1 MIFNPILH
9 ILPSGLTVILDPMDL
24 VTTTVK
30 VFFNT
35 GSRDEAENELGLTH
49 FCEHM
54 LCKGTPSFPN
64 KVAIDNH
71 MDYHGGWR
79 NAATSISSLAFYGR
93 IVAENAH
100 LLISF
105 LGDQLQN
112 SLFDPKKIEIER
124 KVVCDELRRAQ
135 DDPNRQFN
143 SFMAEHVFNWGTS
156 SLRTLGSVETIMS
169 FTREQM
175 LEFISRRLSAKN
187 CIICVSGKIADMD
200 KTLKHIEQVFSFL
213 PTHDVTANTDILYT
227 PCVIHNLKPEQK
239 NVRLRIIFPDIW
251 PFTMDYYFNNLSV
264 GRFERYINK
273 QIANV
278 LRQDNGLVYGF
289 GGFNTGNERH
299 FWNGFATETSATNIE
314 RVVQLIAQNAYDI
327 YNNLGITEDDLDRYN
342 RKDALGEADFKESA
356 TQRCDKLVGFYRHH
370 KQLYEYDWVTE
381 QIHKITPQDVQKY
394 SRGFF
399 DGPMSIVTQGA
410 DFKADLA
417 TIWQENFKP
426 CKK

>member
-79 NAATSISSLAFYGR
+79 NASTSISSLAFYGR

-135 DDPNRQFN
+135 DDPQRQFN
-143 SFMAEHVFNWGTS
+143 SFMAEHIFNWGVS
-156 SLRTLGSVETIMS
+156 SYRTLGTVDTIMS

-175 LEFISRRLSAKN
+175 LEFLTRRLSAKN
-187 CIICVSGKIADMD
+187 CIICVSGKIDNADKM
-200 KTLKHIEQVFSFL
+200 LKHIEQVFAFL
-213 PTHDVTANTDILYT
+213 PTHDVITNTDIHYT
-227 PCVIHNLKPEQK
+227 PGAIHQLKPEHK
-239 NVRLRIIFPDIW
+239 NVRLRILFPDIW
-251 PFTMDYYFNNLSV
+251 PFTMEYHKHNLSV
-264 GRFERYINK
+264 GRFERHINK
-273 QIANV
+273 KLANV

-289 GGFNTGNERH
+289 GGTTVGNECH
-299 FWNGFATETSATNIE
+299 CWNGFATETSSANIE
-314 RVVQLIAQNAYDI
+314 RVVQLIAQNAYKI
-327 YNNLGITEDDLDRYN
+327 YNNLDITADDLDRYN

-356 TQRCDKLVGFYRHH
+356 TQRCDRLVGFYRHH
-370 KQLYEYDWVTE
+370 NMLYDFDWTIQE
-381 QIHKITPQDVQKY
+381 KNKITPDDVQKY

-399 DGPMSIVTQGA
+399 DGPISIVTQGPELNI
-410 DFKADLA
+410 DLSA
-417 TIWQENFKP
+417 IWHENFGPTAK
-426 CKK
+426 